1 MTETARPRRGIF
13 RLLQLRHAADWRSL
27 GFVAAYYSLF
37 AYQWLAVPK
46 GGLLA
51 VTLVLATCV
60 LSFLC
65 AVITHNTVHAPV
77 FRERATNRVFQVVLS
92 LTYGSA
98 VSAFVP
104 GHNLSHHRFT
114 QTPRDVMRTTKVRH
128 RSNLLNML
136 EFAVRVGIAITK
148 NDLAYSRAAR
158 GRHPAW
164 FRQYKLENFAVLG
177 TTAFFLIF
185 DWRKGLVYWLI
196 PHLYAAW
203 GIISMNYLQHDG
215 CDQSHPYN
223 HSRNFVGKWVNW
235 WTFNNG
241 YHGIHHHHPA
251 LHWSLLPAAHA
262 REIAPHI
269 APALDQK
276 SMLVYLVKTFV
287 WPGKRITYDGKPV
300 ELPAP
305 VPDESW
311 IPEPRETPED
321 LGAITI

>member
-1 MTETARPRRGIF
+1 MQLAIRTRRGIF
-13 RLLQLRHAADWRSL
+13 PRLAMRQAADWRSL
-27 GFVAAYYSLF
+27 AFVAVYYGLF
-37 AYQWLAVPK
+37 AYQWIAAPRSGWLAVP
-46 GGLLA
+46 LL
-51 VTLVLATCV
+51 LSTCV
-60 LSFLC
+60 MSFLC

-77 FRERATNRVFQVVLS
+77 FRERAANRVFQVVLS

-104 GHNLSHHRFT
+104 GHNLSHHRYT
-114 QTPRDVMRTTKVRH
+114 QTPRDVMRTSKVRN

-136 EFAVRVGIAITK
+136 EFAVRIAVSITK

-158 GRHPAW
+158 DRHPAW
-164 FRQYKLENFAVLG
+164 FRQYKIENFAVLG
-177 TTAFFLIF
+177 TTALLLLL
-185 DWRKGLVYWLI
+185 DWKKGLVYWLI
-196 PHLYAAW
+196 PHVYAAW

-215 CDQSHPYN
+215 CDQAHPYN

-251 LHWSLLPAAHA
+251 LHWSLLPEAHA

-269 APALDQK
+269 APQLDQR

-287 WPGKRITYDGKPV
+287 WPGRRITYDGKPV
-300 ELPAP
+300 ELPPP
-305 VPDESW
+305 VADESW

>member
-1 MTETARPRRGIF
+1 MDAIRPRRGIWPS
-13 RLLQLRHAADWRSL
+13 LKLRHAADRRSL
-27 GFVAAYYSLF
+27 AFVAAYYSLLV
-37 AYQWLAVPK
+37 YQWVAGPPRGWLAV
-46 GGLLA
+46 L
-51 VTLVLATCV
+51 LVLSTCV

-77 FRERATNRVFQVVLS
+77 FRERAANRVLQVVLS
-92 LTYGSA
+92 LSYGSA

-114 QTPRDVMRTTKVRH
+114 QTPRDVMRTSKVRH
-128 RSNLLNML
+128 SWNLLNML
-136 EFAVRVGIAITK
+136 EFGVRVAVAITK
-148 NDLAYSRAAR
+148 NDFAYSRAAR

-164 FRQYKLENFAVLG
+164 FRQYKLENFSVLG
-177 TTAFFLIF
+177 VTALLLLL

-196 PHLYAAW
+196 PHVYAAW

-215 CDQSHPYN
+215 CDQNHPYN

-251 LHWSLLPAAHA
+251 LHWSLLPEVHA

-269 APALDQK
+269 APVLDQK
-276 SMLVYLVKTFV
+276 SMFVYLVKTFV
-287 WPGKRITYDGKPV
+287 WPGRRVSYDGKPV
-300 ELPAP
+300 ELPPP

>member
-1 MTETARPRRGIF
+1 MQPVRTRRGV
-13 RLLQLRHAADWRSL
+13 LPVLALRHAADWRSL
-27 GFVAAYYSLF
+27 AFVAAYYGLF
-37 AYQWLAVPK
+37 VYQWVAAPKAGWLAVP
-46 GGLLA
+46 LL
-51 VTLVLATCV
+51 LATCV
-60 LSFLC
+60 MSFLC
-65 AVITHNTVHAPV
+65 AVITHNSIHAPV
-77 FRERATNRVFQVVLS
+77 FRERAANRVLQVVLS
-92 LTYGSA
+92 LSYGSA

-114 QTPRDVMRTTKVRH
+114 QTPRDVMRTSKVRH
-128 RSNLLNML
+128 RWNLLNMF
-136 EFAVRVGIAITK
+136 EFAVRVAVAITK
-148 NDLAYSRAAR
+148 NDFAYSRAAR

-164 FRQYKLENFAVLG
+164 FRQYKLENYAVLG
-177 TTAFFLIF
+177 VTALLLIL
-185 DWRKGLVYWLI
+185 DWKKGLVYWLV

-223 HSRNFVGKWVNW
+223 HSRNFVGRFVNW

-251 LHWSLLPAAHA
+251 LHWSLLPEAHA
-262 REIAPHI
+262 RELAPHI
-269 APALDQK
+269 APQLDQK
-276 SMLVYLVKTFV
+276 SMFVYLVKTFV
-287 WPGKRITYDGKPV
+287 WPGRRVTFDGKPV
-300 ELPAP
+300 ELPPP

>member
-1 MTETARPRRGIF
+1 LPILALRR
-13 RLLQLRHAADWRSL
+13 AADWRSL
-27 GFVAAYYSLF
+27 AFVVAYYGLF
-37 AYQWLAVPK
+37 GYQWFAAPRGAWLAVPF
-46 GGLLA
+46 L
-51 VTLVLATCV
+51 LATCV
-60 LSFLC
+60 MSFLC

-77 FRERATNRVFQVVLS
+77 FRERAANRVLQVVLS
-92 LTYGSA
+92 LSYGSA

-104 GHNLSHHRFT
+104 GHNLSHHRHT

-128 RSNLLNML
+128 EWNLLNML
-136 EFAVRVGIAITK
+136 EFAPRVGVAITK
-148 NDLAYSRAAR
+148 NDIAYSRAAR

-164 FRQYKLENFAVLG
+164 FKQYKLENFAVLG
-177 TTAFFLIF
+177 VTACLLIL
-185 DWRKGLVYWLI
+185 DWKKGIVYWLV

-215 CDQSHPYN
+215 CDQTHAYN

-251 LHWSLLPAAHA
+251 LHWSLLPEAHA
-262 REIAPHI
+262 RELAPQIAPE
-269 APALDQK
+269 LDQR
-276 SMLVYLVKTFV
+276 SMLVYLVRTFI
-287 WPGKRITYDGKPV
+287 WPGRRVTYDGKPV
-300 ELPAP
+300 ELPPP
-305 VPDESW
+305 VLDENW